1 MEITA
6 ECKKAAGIAARVLS
20 ISTPYR
26 LTFTSP
32 PEAKVRIG
40 REVNVCV
47 DLSSLDPSVPLL
59 LYGEILDGIVVGG
72 EVFSAIFETYR
83 QMRFLYQREVLTA
96 YYRNQICG
104 FQLFR
109 QVESDK
115 TCEVWDRELNS
126 YRIKGEESVTEADA
140 RAFAIY
146 LFHRYPITF
155 PIKKTNRQ
163 IGKMKRRYR
172 YKAVPEAFNSA
183 ATTK

>member
-6 ECKKAAGIAARVLS
+6 ECKKAAGIAVRVLDLR
-20 ISTPYR
+20 TPYR
-26 LTFTSP
+26 LIFDEGKLSDGF
-32 PEAKVRIG
+32 VLG
-40 REVNVCV
+40 RGVLIHI
-47 DLSSLDPSVPLL
+47 DLSNLPPVN
-59 LYGEILDGIVVGG
+59 LYGDLGIVVTG
-72 EVFSAIFETYR
+72 ELGRISAAIFETYR

-109 QVESDK
+109 QAESDK
-115 TCEVWDRELNS
+115 TCEMWDRELNS

-155 PIKKTNRQ
+155 SIKKTNRQ

-172 YKAVPEAFNSA
+172 AKPVPEAFNSA